1 MKVALI
7 CSLFFSEGY
16 GIKSS
21 YLDCLKFLFK
31 SAKKYFLP
39 NHEVEFL
46 LITNNDSIKI
56 DTLDYVKLIKVNHY
70 IHNEW
75 HGYLMKVLS
84 VEYVP
89 KKYDYIFSLD
99 VDQIFVNEVTDEDL
113 LHNDFILTKHW
124 CNPTYAS
131 ILDEVTPFISVN
143 FKAEDYF
150 WALGSFFG
158 GKSKNMYELFEQ
170 SNKIHNELFNK
181 KILENCHF
189 YTKYPEE
196 LFIGKYVYENNI
208 DYQFLLGSLGFDE
221 EPDKTFFL
229 GDFEQLYRKYI
240 KNNNDETLFQNIT
253 NIKLLHQTKVNIEA
267 LNILSK
273 YYI

>member
-1 MKVALI
+1 MKIALM
-7 CSLFFSEGY
+7 CSLFFSKDY
-16 GIKSS
+16 GINSS
-21 YLDCLKFLFK
+21 YLLCLEFLFK

-39 NHEVEFL
+39 NHNVEFL
-46 LITNNDSIKI
+46 LITNNDGIKI
-56 DTLDYVKLIKVNHY
+56 DTLDYVKTIRVNHD

-89 KKYDYIFSLD
+89 KEYDYIFSLD

-181 KILENCHF
+181 KILYLYILFNA
-189 YTKYPEE
+189 YTK
-196 LFIGKYVYENNI
+196 VV
-208 DYQFLLGSLGFDE
+208 
-221 EPDKTFFL
+221 
-229 GDFEQLYRKYI
+229 
-240 KNNNDETLFQNIT
+240 NIT
-253 NIKLLHQTKVNIEA
+253 GINIQNSLRK
-267 LNILSK
+267 
-273 YYI
+273 